1 MEESDA
7 IKRLLEGDIDPSEI
21 EGDSRL
27 YSMAERIYGAEA
39 LDEMGVSAP
48 EISTPEVIHKKDSP
62 FEINLPDFQPLFD
75 LMKND
80 EKNLE
85 RGKRRL
91 LVLFIGLSGLLGVIF
106 NIIVGVGWLLCNSG
120 VANMKQI
127 CIEGNTKV
135 VVSRSFTWDSLH
147 QIETWVQPLNIDA
160 IDIILLIVFFVM
172 SLIGIF
178 FRKKIPVIDSI
189 HPTEESTIIS

>member
-1 MEESDA
+1 
-7 IKRLLEGDIDPSEI
+7 
-21 EGDSRL
+21 
-27 YSMAERIYGAEA
+27 
-39 LDEMGVSAP
+39 MGVSAP

-106 NIIVGVGWLLCNSG
+106 NIIVGVGWVLCNSG

-160 IDIILLIVFFVM
+160 IDIILLIVFSVM